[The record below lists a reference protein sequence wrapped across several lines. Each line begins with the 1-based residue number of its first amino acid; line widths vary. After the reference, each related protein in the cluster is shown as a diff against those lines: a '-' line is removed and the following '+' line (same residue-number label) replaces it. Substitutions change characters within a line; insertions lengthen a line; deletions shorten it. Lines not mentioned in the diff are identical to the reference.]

1 MLGHTAAWNVSS
13 LSRSAFDDL
22 KQRLRIDPALETA
35 IARHQLDMAIRL
47 TNQRLGSRLRR
58 IGRQVVDA
66 SEEHTASFPIAA
78 CAGRRYHLERD
89 LFTPDGSKFLL
100 GRLRRDLAK
109 VRSRVHSTIVA
120 GVVRRH
126 VTGPLMGVA
135 LRAHGG
141 VYFVAKRREEGLLRL
156 EHILEEG
163 EVGRLTRIRVMGDA
177 RETALLTDEIQRL
190 VREKTEVL
198 REALTGPVPDPDAA
212 ARAAA
217 KVKAA
222 REELSAMREVFAFA
236 AAAIEAEDRAAR
248 SLLHSKMLRSTTLA
262 GSERL
267 SSNGERGSA

>member
-13 LSRSAFDDL
+13 LSRNAFDDL

-47 TNQRLGSRLRR
+47 TNERLGSRLRR

-66 SEEHTASFPIAA
+66 AEGYTASFPIVA
-78 CAGRRYHLERD
+78 CAGRRYRLERD
-89 LFTPDGSKFLL
+89 LFTPERSKLLL
-100 GRLRRDLAK
+100 GRLRRDLAT

-141 VYFVAKRREEGLLRL
+141 VYFVSKRREKGLLRL
-156 EHILEEG
+156 ERILEEG
-163 EVGRLTRIRVMGDA
+163 EVGSLTRIRVMGDA
-177 RETALLTDEIQRL
+177 RETALLTEEIQRL
-190 VREKTEVL
+190 VRERVEAV
-198 REALTGPVPDPDAA
+198 REAIGEPSDGPDEA

-222 REELSAMREVFAFA
+222 REELSAMREVFTFA
-236 AAAIEAEDRAAR
+236 AATIEAEDQKAQG
-248 SLLHSKMLRSTTLA
+248 LLEQVT
-262 GSERL
+262 
-267 SSNGERGSA
+267 RGKLDVT